1 MPLTLVLGPANS
13 AKAGEVL
20 GSYAE
25 AAHRGALL
33 VVPTSA
39 DAAYYGREVASRG
52 AVLGSVI
59 TFAALAAEIGARAG
73 YSERRLSAFQR
84 RRVLSRLLGD
94 APFQAI
100 GDSAESAGFADAAVG
115 LITELERSLVRP
127 PRFAQAL
134 QRWAAG
140 DPRREPYA
148 ADLALLYRRYVDEMA
163 RLGATDGDLHA
174 WRALDALRADPGRW
188 GADPVFFYGFD
199 ELTALERDAVET
211 LSRVVGVEVTVSL
224 NYEPGRHAFAGR
236 AEAVEE
242 LRPLAGRVLEL
253 PALDEYYA
261 PEARAALHHLERA
274 LFEESPDRIDP
285 GEAVALLEAGG
296 ERAEAE
302 LIAAEVLGLIDGGVA
317 AEEIVVVARSPAQAA
332 PVLERVFDQYGIAVA
347 VDRQVPFGHTALG
360 HGVLALARCAW
371 SPHASAADLLAY
383 LRTPGRLERA
393 EIADRLEFEVR
404 RDGLQSLAEARE
416 RLGWELEEIATLTGA
431 ADHGAALAREARK
444 LFASPHRRT
453 ARVLD
458 PDEELD
464 ARALAVVLRA
474 VGELSELGE
483 LPTGAELI
491 EVLEEL
497 VVDVGRARPV
507 RAGAV
512 LIADPLAIR
521 ARRFRAVFVCGL
533 QEGRFPLPGAPEPFL
548 SDERRRELAVASGLV
563 LRPSENSLQRERYLF
578 YACVSR
584 ATDRVV
590 LSYRSSDEEGNIE
603 LPSPFVSD
611 VSELL
616 VEGWV
621 ERRRR
626 RLLADVV
633 WEPDDAPTDRELARS
648 RAAAIA
654 PMRGDV
660 ASPMHALGEVALSH
674 VRHSEV
680 VSAGALENYAG
691 CPVRWLVERELSP
704 ERFEPEP
711 EPLARG
717 NYMHTLLEQLL
728 RRLGGPVTAESLPR
742 ALSLLDELV
751 SELPTTV
758 AVGRSAAVRRAA
770 VRSIESDLRRYLAH
784 EARDEA
790 AWRPEGIEQRFGFE
804 DTDDEH
810 DRARERGDSL
820 PPLVLGEGSDRV
832 VLRGLIDRID
842 VDPSGSGRAIVRDYK
857 SGSARPEHQVAR
869 WESER
874 QLQVALYML
883 AVREL
888 LGLDPVA
895 GLYQPLGGNDLR
907 ARGVFL
913 QDAPVGRCI
922 VGTDARSP
930 RELDEVLAD
939 AAGRAVALAV
949 RLRAG
954 DIEPCPRT
962 CSRDGCRYPGIC
974 RTP

>member
-20 GSYAE
+20 GAYGE

-33 VVPTSA
+33 VVPTAA
-39 DAAYYGREVASRG
+39 DAAYYGREVAGRG
-52 AVLGSVI
+52 AVLGSVL
-59 TFAALAAEIGARAG
+59 TFAGLAGEIAGRAG
-73 YSERRLSAFQR
+73 YGERRLSAFQR
-84 RRVLSRLLGD
+84 RRVMSRLLGD
-94 APFQAI
+94 TRFQVM
-100 GDSAESAGFADAAVG
+100 GESAESAGFANAAIG
-115 LITELERSLVRP
+115 LITELERALVRP

-140 DPRREPYA
+140 DPRREGYA
-148 ADLALLYRRYVDEMA
+148 ADLGVLYRSYVDELA
-163 RLGATDGDLHA
+163 RLGAADRDLHA

-188 GADPVFFYGFD
+188 GADAVFFYGFD

-211 LSRVVGVEVTVSL
+211 LSRVVGAQVTVSL
-224 NYEPGRHAFAGR
+224 PYEPGRHAFAAR

-253 PALDEYYA
+253 PALDDYYA
-261 PEARAALHHLERA
+261 PAARAALHHLERS
-274 LFEESPDRIDP
+274 LFEESPERLDP
-285 GEAVALLEAGG
+285 GVAVALLEAGG

-302 LIAAEVLGLIDGGVA
+302 LIAAEILGLLGGGVA
-317 AEEIVVVARSPAQAA
+317 AEEIVVVARSPGRAG
-332 PVLERVFDQYGIAVA
+332 PVLERVFDQYGLAVA
-347 VDRQVPFGHTALG
+347 IDRQVRFAHTALG

-371 SPHASAADLLAY
+371 SPNASAADLLAY
-383 LRTPGRLERA
+383 LRTPGRLERP
-393 EIADRLEFEVR
+393 EVADRLEFDAR
-404 RDGLQSLAEARE
+404 REGLQGLAETRE
-416 RLGWELEEIATLTGA
+416 RLGWALEEIEALADA
-431 ADHGAALAREARK
+431 ADPGEALAREARK

-453 ARVLD
+453 ARVLE
-458 PDEELD
+458 PEEELD
-464 ARALAVVLRA
+464 ARALAALLRA
-474 VGELSELGE
+474 VAELSDLGE
-483 LPTGAELI
+483 LPTGTDLI
-491 EVLEEL
+491 EVLDEL
-497 VVDVGRARPV
+497 VVDAGRPV
-507 RAGAV
+507 RPGAV

-533 QEGRFPLPGAPEPFL
+533 QEGQFPLPGVPEPFL
-548 SDERRRELAVASGLV
+548 SDERRRELAAASGLV
-563 LRPSENSLQRERYLF
+563 LRPAENSVQRERYLF

-584 ATDRVV
+584 ATDRVI

-603 LPSPFVSD
+603 LPSPFLAD

-616 VEGWV
+616 AEGWS

-633 WEPDDAPTDRELARS
+633 WEPVEAPTDRELARS
-648 RAAAIA
+648 RAAAAA
-654 PMRGDV
+654 PLRGDV

-704 ERFEPEP
+704 ARFEPEP

-717 NYMHTLLEQLL
+717 NYMHALLEALV
-728 RRLGGPVTAESLPR
+728 RRLGEPVTAESLPR

-751 SELPTTV
+751 SELPVTV
-758 AVGRSAAVRRAA
+758 AVGRSAAVRQAA
-770 VRSIESDLRRYLAH
+770 IRSIESDLRRYLAH

-790 AWRPEGIEQRFGFE
+790 AWRPERIEQRFGFL
-804 DTDDEH
+804 DDPVES
-810 DRARERGDSL
+810 DRADSL
-820 PPLVLGEGSDRV
+820 PPLVLGADGEQV

-842 VDPSGSGRAIVRDYK
+842 VDPAGSGRAIVRDYK
-857 SGSARPEHQVAR
+857 SGSARAEHQGAR

-907 ARGVFL
+907 GRGVFL
-913 QDAPVGRCI
+913 KDAPVGRCV

-930 RELDEVLAD
+930 EELDEVLTSAAD
-939 AAGRAVALAV
+939 RAVELAG

-974 RTP
+974 RSP